1 MTFYSVN
8 FPLGWTLTTLTI
20 KEIGGGRSRSY
31 LNTEAKNGCKNTV
44 LHQLKALLFVMFEDQ
59 DSVLFA
65 CEMLDQSSLYGTR
78 IRIKP
83 RERTEKV
90 NKLF

>member
-1 MTFYSVN
+1 M
-8 FPLGWTLTTLTI
+8 TI
-20 KEIGGGRSRSY
+20 KEIDGGCSRPY
-31 LNTEAKNGCKNTV
+31 LNTESKNGCETPRSPP
-44 LHQLKALLFVMFEDQ
+44 HQSFAFVMFEDQ